1 MNKKEKRSTSA
12 TIFEKV
18 LKNVIIPKGSTITE
32 VMLEYKKFKG
42 KQKKYSLPIFFKMQ
56 DTIETVSVEDMQLFY
71 INVESQSNELIIYL
85 HGGAYVNEILPFHWI
100 MLDKLAK
107 QLDCTFIIPDYPLAP
122 IHSFEESYEKLTV
135 LYQKA
140 LKYYSNK
147 KIILM
152 GDSAGGGLALGLS
165 LYWANLALPQPD
177 KLILLSP
184 WLDLTMNNPEID
196 KFIDVDPSLKKD
208 ELIVDANYWANGT
221 DLKDCRLSPIYGDF
235 SALKEV
241 VLFVGTHELF
251 YPDVTLLYEKLK
263 EKNIKVEL
271 NIGQGLNHVYPAFPI
286 PEADEALRHI
296 VEIIK

>member
-1 MNKKEKRSTSA
+1 MNRKEERSTSA
-12 TIFEKV
+12 AIFEKV

-135 LYQKA
+135 LYQKV

-221 DLKDCRLSPIYGDF
+221 DLKDYRLSPIYGDF

-271 NIGQGLNHVYPAFPI
+271 NIGQGLNHVYPACPI

>member
-1 MNKKEKRSTSA
+1 MNRKEERSTSA
-12 TIFEKV
+12 AIFEKV

-135 LYQKA
+135 LYQKV

-196 KFIDVDPSLKKD
+196 KFMDVDPSLKKD

-221 DLKDCRLSPIYGDF
+221 DLKDYRLSPIYGDF

-296 VEIIK
+296 VEMIK

>member
-1 MNKKEKRSTSA
+1 MNRKEERSTSA
-12 TIFEKV
+12 AIFEKV

-135 LYQKA
+135 LYQKV

-221 DLKDCRLSPIYGDF
+221 DLKDYRLSPIYGDF